1 MANDDKAK
9 KVKQVY
15 DEDSIQVLQ
24 GLEAVR
30 KRPGMYIGSTDSRG
44 LHHLVWEI
52 VDNAIDEALSGYGT
66 LINVII
72 EADNSITVSDNGRGI
87 PTGIH
92 KVEKRPTPEVIFNT
106 LHAGGKFDASG
117 GYKVSGGLHGVGS
130 SVVNALSEYL
140 TVTIYREGKIFQ
152 QTYRNGGKTIEKPK
166 NLGDTRKTGTT
177 IKFKPDAKI
186 FSSTS
191 FDYKQIAQRMK
202 ESAFLIKGLK
212 ITLEDKREG
221 LEKYEEFMFDNGIK
235 EFVSTMTKDKAPLN
249 EPTFFVG
256 DVPFDVRGEINKIH
270 VEISLQY
277 CGKSY
282 NENVLSFVNNIRTRD
297 GGTHEVG
304 FRSGITRAFNEH
316 ARMVGALK
324 DKDPN
329 LEGCDV
335 REGIVAVVSIR
346 IPEALLQ
353 FEGQTKAK
361 LGTPEAKQ
369 AVESVVY
376 EQMKNFMAE
385 NGKISESLIQ
395 KALGAARAREKAR
408 IARDEERMVKQIK
421 AAKPANLIGKLT
433 PAQYKDPSRN
443 ELFLVEGDSA
453 GGSAKQGRDRT
464 FQAILPL
471 RGKVLN
477 TANVKLEEVFKNE
490 ELLSIINAIGASVG
504 SDFDVSKSNYDKVII
519 MTDADTDGAH
529 IQTLLLTFFFRY
541 MKGLIEAGKVYIATP
556 PLYKISYKNTIEYA
570 WTDEELRMKVG
581 NQRNVIIQRYKGLGE
596 MNAEQLWETTMC
608 PGKRT
613 LIRVMISEEELAED
627 RMMVL
632 MGDDVEPRREWI
644 EDNVVFDAE
653 DSFILEELLA
663 DE

>member
-1 MANDDKAK
+1 MAVDEKNK

-52 VDNAIDEALSGYGT
+52 VDNAIDEALSGWGT

-72 EADNSITVSDNGRGI
+72 EPDNSITVSDNGRGI

-140 TVTIYREGKIFQ
+140 TVTIYRDGKIFQ

-177 IKFKPDAKI
+177 IHFKPDAKI
-186 FSSTS
+186 FSATI

-212 ITLEDKREG
+212 IVLEDRREG
-221 LEKYEEFMFDNGIK
+221 IEKVEEFRFDNGIK
-235 EFVSTMTKDKAPLN
+235 EFVTTMTKDKEPIN

-256 DVPFDVRGEINKIH
+256 DVSGIH

-277 CGKSY
+277 CAKSY

-324 DKDPN
+324 DKDMN
-329 LEGCDV
+329 LDGGDV
-335 REGIVAVVSIR
+335 REGIVAIVSIR
-346 IPEALLQ
+346 IPENLLQ
-353 FEGQTKAK
+353 FEGQTKNK
-361 LGTPEAKQ
+361 LGTPEAKA
-369 AVESVVY
+369 AVESITY

-395 KALGAARAREKAR
+395 KAMMAAKAREKAR
-408 IARDEERMVKQIK
+408 IARDEVRMVKQK
-421 AAKPANLIGKLT
+421 VSKPANLIGKLT

-477 TANVKLEEVFKNE
+477 TAKVKVEEVLKNE
-490 ELLSIINAIGASVG
+490 EIVSIINAIGAG
-504 SDFDVSKSNYDKVII
+504 FGADFDASKSNYDKVII

-541 MKGLIEAGKVYIATP
+541 MKDLIDAGKVYIATP
-556 PLYKISYKNTIEYA
+556 PLYKITYKNIVEYA
-570 WTDEELRMKVG
+570 WTDDELRMKIG
-581 NQRNVIIQRYKGLGE
+581 NQRNVNIQRYKGLGE
-596 MNAEQLWETTMC
+596 MNAEQLWETTMA

-613 LIRVMISEEELAED
+613 LIRVSIAEEELAED
-627 RMMVL
+627 RMMIL
-632 MGDDVEPRREWI
+632 MGDDVDPRREWI

-653 DSFILEELLA
+653 DSFILEELMA

>member
-581 NQRNVIIQRYKGLGE
+581 NQRNVVIQRYKGLGE

>member
-1 MANDDKAK
+1 MATDDKNK

-52 VDNAIDEALSGYGT
+52 VDNAIDEALSGWGT

-72 EADNSITVSDNGRGI
+72 EADNSVTVSDNGRGI
-87 PTGIH
+87 PTGMH

-177 IKFKPDAKI
+177 VKFKPDAKI
-186 FSSTS
+186 FSSTI

-221 LEKYEEFMFDNGIK
+221 SENYEEFIFDNGIK
-235 EFVSTMTKDKAPLN
+235 EFVTTMTKDKQPIN

-256 DVPFDVRGEINKIH
+256 DVGFDVRGEENKIH
-270 VEISLQY
+270 VEVSLQY
-277 CGKSY
+277 CSKSY

-304 FRSGITRAFNEH
+304 FRSGLTRAFNEH

-329 LEGCDV
+329 LDGGDI
-335 REGIVAVVSIR
+335 REGIVAIVSIR

-353 FEGQTKAK
+353 FEGQTKNK

-369 AVESVVY
+369 AVESVMY

-385 NGKISESLIQ
+385 NGKISETIIQ
-395 KALGAARAREKAR
+395 KALAAARAREKAR
-408 IARDEERMVKQIK
+408 IARDEERMKNKIK
-421 AAKPANLIGKLT
+421 ASKPANLIGKLT
-433 PAQYKDPSRN
+433 PAQYKDSSRN

-477 TANVKLEEVFKNE
+477 TADVKLEEVFKNE
-490 ELLSIINAIGASVG
+490 ELVSIINAIGAGIG

-529 IQTLLLTFFFRY
+529 IQTLLLTFFFKY
-541 MKGLIEAGKVYIATP
+541 MKPLIYAGKVYIATP
-556 PLYKISYKNTIEYA
+556 PLYKISYKNMIEYA
-570 WTDEELRMKVG
+570 WTDEELRMKIG
-581 NQRNVIIQRYKGLGE
+581 NQRNVQIQRYKGLGE

-632 MGDDVEPRREWI
+632 MGDDVDPRREWI

-653 DSFILEELLA
+653 DSFILEDLLA